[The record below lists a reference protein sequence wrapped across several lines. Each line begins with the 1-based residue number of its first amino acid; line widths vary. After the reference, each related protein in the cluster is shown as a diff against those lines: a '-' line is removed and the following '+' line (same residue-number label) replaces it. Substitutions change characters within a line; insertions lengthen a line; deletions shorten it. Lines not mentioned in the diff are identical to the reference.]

1 MIHPFKNDEQVLTIG
16 DLTIENH
23 FDVVQIFGELSIAK
37 CQDGL
42 TQAMAL
48 QEFTNRL
55 VAALE
60 NEPLD
65 QIQAHDTLPPEQVDN
80 PFA

>member
-1 MIHPFKNDEQVLTIG
+1 MIHPSKNDEQVLTIG
-16 DLTIENH
+16 ELTTENH
-23 FDVVQIFGELSIAK
+23 FDVVQIFGERSITK

-48 QEFTNRL
+48 QDFANRL
-55 VAALE
+55 VAALK

-65 QIQAHDTLPPEQVDN
+65 EIKAHDMLPSEQIDN

>member
-1 MIHPFKNDEQVLTIG
+1 MIHPFKNDDQVLTIG

-23 FDVVQIFGELSIAK
+23 FDAVQIFGELCITK

-42 TQAMAL
+42 AQAVAL
-48 QEFTNRL
+48 QDFANRL

>member
-1 MIHPFKNDEQVLTIG
+1 MIHLFKNDEQVLTIG

-42 TQAMAL
+42 AQAVAL
-48 QEFTNRL
+48 QEFANLL
-55 VAALE
+55 VAALK

-65 QIQAHDTLPPEQVDN
+65 ETKTHDTLPAEQIDN

>member
-42 TQAMAL
+42 TKAMAL
-48 QEFTNRL
+48 QEFANLL
-55 VAALE
+55 VAALK
-60 NEPLD
+60 NESLD
-65 QIQAHDTLPPEQVDN
+65 ETKTHDTLPAEQIDN

>member
-1 MIHPFKNDEQVLTIG
+1 MIHPFENDEQVLTIG

-23 FDVVQIFGELSIAK
+23 FDAIQIFGELSIAK

-48 QEFTNRL
+48 QDFANRL
-55 VAALE
+55 VAALK
-60 NEPLD
+60 NESLD
-65 QIQAHDTLPPEQVDN
+65 EIKAHDTLPSEQIDN

>member
-1 MIHPFKNDEQVLTIG
+1 MIHPFENDEQALTIG

-23 FDVVQIFGELSIAK
+23 FDVVQIFGELSITK

-42 TQAMAL
+42 TQAMAFQL
-48 QEFTNRL
+48 SPHG
-55 VAALE
+55 ALAVP
-60 NEPLD
+60 NHEPLD
-65 QIQAHDTLPPEQVDN
+65 EIKAHDMLPSEQIDN